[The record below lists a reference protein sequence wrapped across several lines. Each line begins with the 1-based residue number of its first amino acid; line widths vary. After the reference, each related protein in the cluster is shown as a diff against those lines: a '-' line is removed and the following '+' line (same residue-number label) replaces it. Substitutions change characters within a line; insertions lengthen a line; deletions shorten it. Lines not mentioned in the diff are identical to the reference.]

1 GAPNPGQYK
10 HLRPGSPCFLFNYTT
25 QSFEGLFKATTSIT
39 KDLDAGAWKGK
50 YPHQVRFELFSVA
63 PVSVKKQVA
72 VSVFGNPR
80 MLHVPEE
87 KQRQLVTLM
96 QTDYGLRIKDE

>member
-1 GAPNPGQYK
+1 
-10 HLRPGSPCFLFNYTT
+10 
-25 QSFEGLFKATTSIT
+25 
-39 KDLDAGAWKGK
+39 
-50 YPHQVRFELFSVA
+50 VRFELLSVA

-96 QTDYGLRIKDE
+96 QTNYGLRIKDE